1 MARPPSLTPTELS
14 AAIQRLLEPGLDA
27 ISFCRHARN
36 KARRWKFSTRDVEH
50 VLRIG
55 SVDDAIW
62 KEDFRNWTYRL
73 RGTDLDDEELTIVVA
88 VDPAHTRITII
99 TGFRHAKR
107 ASTSTMHRVRSIA
120 ADDPHNN

>member
-1 MARPPSLTPTELS
+1 MARPPSLTPTEVS
-14 AAIQRLLEPGLDA
+14 AAIQRLLKPGLDA

-36 KARRWKFSTRDVEH
+36 RARRWRFSTRDVEH
-50 VLRIG
+50 VLRTG

-62 KEDFRNWTYRL
+62 KEELGNWTYRM

-88 VDPAHTRITII
+88 VDPAHTRIRII

-107 ASTSTMHRVRSIA
+107 ASTSTMHRVRGIA
-120 ADDPHNN
+120 ADDPHDN